1 MKEREGRTCYP
12 ITVLLLAC
20 ILLCSLEWERIEW
33 YAAMKCTYNPRWI
46 GSQRH
51 IRSVM
56 TVHHPIA
63 GLRCNNVDG
72 KGSLEFQIFQV
83 DIFSRGNLY
92 NFCGCPSQPQLCSLL
107 HPGWCSTE
115 DRVWWSGHFPCA
127 LTFGETPVTWVG
139 LYRDSL
145 EHPTKRQ
152 APKQQQQQPMSY
164 IGKTSPERWG
174 KKALWHPQLP
184 VLFASGS
191 LPFQTF
197 NVDVH

>member
-83 DIFSRGNLY
+83 DLFSRGNLY

-145 EHPTKRQ
+145 AIQ
-152 APKQQQQQPMSY
+152 PKDRHQSNNNSNHWA
-164 IGKTSPERWG
+164 T
-174 KKALWHPQLP
+174 
-184 VLFASGS
+184 
-191 LPFQTF
+191 
-197 NVDVH
+197 